1 MNNKERKLTE
11 LKDKSAQEIFVGD
24 IMRSYSGEIQ
34 LNSPLNEKVVYREG
48 WFYFEN
54 EDGISILESESSSFE
69 IVGNSTENPDFLRRV
84 SVFLFGV
91 MIKRI
96 L

>member
-1 MNNKERKLTE
+1 MNNKERKSTE

-34 LNSPLNEKVVYREG
+34 LNSPLNEKVVYKEG
-48 WFYFEN
+48 WFYLEN

-69 IVGNSTENPDFLRRV
+69 IIGNSNENPDFLRRV